1 MIQSLYIHSL
11 TLKSG
16 EKSFHRHAMLDL
28 VISELLSSAH
38 IPLKVPKVEFDFH
51 VCVFICQKPNVEFK

>member
-1 MIQSLYIHSL
+1 MIQSLYIHSR

-16 EKSFHRHAMLDL
+16 VNSFHRHAMLDF
-28 VISELLSSAH
+28 VISELLTSAH

-51 VCVFICQKPNVEFK
+51 VFICQKPNVEFK